1 MKEDVISLRSEAMA
15 RRAGLGQGGKRL
27 GEGERLFHIVRAN
40 RWRQLGVWGLGS
52 GVWGTVSERG
62 VFVAV
67 MAGFVSGTGVI
78 VAGTGASIRPPS
90 PRPSPP
96 GEGETAARNCS
107 ALGFSLK
114 MKPGM
119 APSRR

>member
-52 GVWGTVSERG
+52 GVWGQGPVRR
-62 VFVAV
+62 
-67 MAGFVSGTGVI
+67 AGKHS
-78 VAGTGASIRPPS
+78 ASR
-90 PRPSPP
+90 
-96 GEGETAARNCS
+96 
-107 ALGFSLK
+107 LFSFWIWS
-114 MKPGM
+114 MP
-119 APSRR
+119 